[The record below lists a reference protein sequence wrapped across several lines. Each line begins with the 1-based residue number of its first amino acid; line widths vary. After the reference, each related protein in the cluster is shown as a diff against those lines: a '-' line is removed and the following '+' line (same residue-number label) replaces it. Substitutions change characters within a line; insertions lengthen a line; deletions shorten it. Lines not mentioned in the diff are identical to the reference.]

1 MNLLSYIAYKE
12 NSKKNLNN
20 SKEKDDN
27 IIKIENYITM
37 EVEDV
42 DNYEILLESKEFMEL
57 WNNFSLLVK

>member
-20 SKEKDDN
+20 SKEKEDN
-27 IIKIENYITM
+27 KTKFEDYITM

-42 DNYEILLESKEFMEL
+42 DNYEIMLESKEFVQL